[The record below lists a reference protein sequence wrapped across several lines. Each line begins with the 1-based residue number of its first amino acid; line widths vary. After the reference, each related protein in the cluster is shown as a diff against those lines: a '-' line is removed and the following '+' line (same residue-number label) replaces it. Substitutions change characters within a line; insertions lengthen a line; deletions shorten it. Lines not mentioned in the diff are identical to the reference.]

1 MRHLKLAGMALAFA
15 TSAATSALA
24 ADKLPVVAS
33 FSILGN
39 VVSEVGGDRIA
50 VKTLVGPDGDAH
62 VYQPTPADAATVTKA
77 SVVFVNGAEFEG
89 WIERLIKAS
98 GYKGPIVTATKGIKL
113 LETEEHHDDDH
124 GKEEHK
130 AEKGKKAG
138 HDDHKDH
145 KTAEKK
151 EAGHDDH
158 HHGEHDPHA
167 WQDVKNVIVYA
178 ANVRDGLCKVDAAGC
193 ETYKKNAAAYTKK
206 LEALDAEVRAQL
218 SKIAAGKR
226 TIITSHDAFG
236 YFSKA
241 YGVTVLAPQ
250 GLSTESEA
258 SAADVAKLIDQIRKD
273 GIKAVFVENI
283 SDPRLIEQIA
293 KETGAKIG
301 GQLFSDALSKTS
313 GPAGT
318 YIKMMR
324 HNASLMAGAMTG
336 S

>member
-1 MRHLKLAGMALAFA
+1 MKHLRLAGMALAFA
-15 TSAATSALA
+15 AAAATTTASLA

-33 FSILGN
+33 FSILGD
-39 VVSEVGGDRIA
+39 VVSEVGGDRVA
-50 VKTLVGPDGDAH
+50 VKTIVGPDGDAH
-62 VYQPTPADAATVTKA
+62 VYQPTPTDAATVTNA
-77 SVVFVNGAEFEG
+77 AVVFVNGVEFEG

-98 GYKGPIVTATKGIKL
+98 GYKGPVVTATKGIKL
-113 LETEEHHDDDH
+113 LEADEHHDDAH
-124 GKEEHK
+124 GDKE
-130 AEKGKKAG
+130 
-138 HDDHKDH
+138 H
-145 KTAEKK
+145 KTAKK
-151 EAGHDDH
+151 KDADHHDHH

-167 WQDVKNVIVYA
+167 WQDVKNVIIYT
-178 ANVRDGLCKVDAAGC
+178 ANVKDGLCKVDAAGC
-193 ETYKKNAAAYTKK
+193 ETYTQNAAAYTKK
-206 LEALDAEVRAQL
+206 LEALDGEVRKLLEGVA
-218 SKIAAGKR
+218 KDKR

-241 YGVTVLAPQ
+241 YGVTILAPQ

-273 GIKAVFVENI
+273 GIRAVFVENV

-293 KETGAKIG
+293 RETGAKIG
-301 GQLFSDALSKTS
+301 GKLFSDALSAAT

-324 HNASLMAGAMTG
+324 HNASLMSAAMAG